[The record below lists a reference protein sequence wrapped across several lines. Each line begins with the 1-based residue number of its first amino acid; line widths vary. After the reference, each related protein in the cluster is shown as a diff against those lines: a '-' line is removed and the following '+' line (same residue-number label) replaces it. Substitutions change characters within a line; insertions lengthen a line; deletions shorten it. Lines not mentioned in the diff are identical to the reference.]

1 MPPPLSSVMPMTWQ
15 SAWNGSFHRFML
27 KESLRV
33 CLLTW
38 AISVDP
44 LVAHEL
50 IFFPMLRELL
60 LFSWLLFYT
69 LPSSSPS
76 SSPSSTPA
84 KKKAWSTGEG
94 SGSEGSVKGASCLPP
109 ISVFDSLLV
118 IACMSYGLHLVVDT
132 IVPWWLA

>member
-1 MPPPLSSVMPMTWQ
+1 MPPPLSPVMMPMTWQ

-50 IFFPMLRELL
+50 IFFPMLREIL

-69 LPSSSPS
+69 LPSSPSSPS
-76 SSPSSTPA
+76 SSTPA
-84 KKKAWSTGEG
+84 KKAWSTGSW
-94 SGSEGSVKGASCLPP
+94 SGSEGSVKGASYLPP
-109 ISVFDSLLV
+109 ISAFDSLLF
-118 IACMSYGLHLVVDT
+118 ISCMSYGLHLVVDT